1 MSNYLTPYSVFTL
14 CIEWFALFLIFY
26 LIEGNHLMLYHFCSS
41 EREKLDVVVYPV
53 QPCMHCTGYQ
63 KQMNKANITL
73 YKQYLPCLVIY
84 EVLER
89 KTKNY
94 IQNSWWK
101 AYLHVKDCKRL
112 ISSTYFENKYSC
124 KSAIFHSI
132 TFQPPQSRFNL
143 LKRKVINKK

>member
-1 MSNYLTPYSVFTL
+1 
-14 CIEWFALFLIFY
+14 
-26 LIEGNHLMLYHFCSS
+26 MLYHFCSS

-89 KTKNY
+89 KTKKY
-94 IQNSWWK
+94 ITTLMMEGLF
-101 AYLHVKDCKRL
+101 ACKRL
-112 ISSTYFENKYSC
+112 KKND
-124 KSAIFHSI
+124 
-132 TFQPPQSRFNL
+132 QFNL
-143 LKRKVINKK
+143 L